1 MTAVIPAL
9 GVSALYGTSQF
20 LARSLAKRVP
30 ATPLAPRS
38 QITSGTVLLAHRITV
53 EQLSRV
59 QGVGVGLALNGKE
72 NPMFVSYTE

>member
-1 MTAVIPAL
+1 MTAVISAL

-20 LARSLAKRVP
+20 LAGSLAKRVP
-30 ATPLAPRS
+30 ATPLAAWS
-38 QITSGTVLLAHRITV
+38 HIASGTVLLAQRIAA
-53 EQLSRV
+53 ERLSIV

>member
-1 MTAVIPAL
+1 MERISRAWARA
-9 GVSALYGTSQF
+9 SSSQGPSPN
-20 LARSLAKRVP
+20 ACPQRRWH
-30 ATPLAPRS
+30 RGG
-38 QITSGTVLLAHRITV
+38 QITSGTVLLAHRISV

>member
-1 MTAVIPAL
+1 M
-9 GVSALYGTSQF
+9 SQF
-20 LARSLAKRVP
+20 LAGSLAKRVP
-30 ATPLAPRS
+30 ATPLAPRG